1 MGVAHP
7 FRAAAEA
14 GDAGAMADAL
24 ADDVVF
30 RSPVVYKPYH
40 GREATMQLLTLVVQV
55 LEDFEYV
62 DELRGEQS
70 VCLMF
75 RAQTG
80 GRELQGIDHLRLD
93 EHGKVTEL
101 TVMMRPLSGL
111 TAVAEA
117 MRAKLEAAG
126 LVPGATPVPS
136 A

>member
-1 MGVAHP
+1 VTQP
-7 FRAAAEA
+7 FRVAVEA

-40 GREATMQLLTLVVQV
+40 GREATMQLLSFVVQV
-55 LEDFEYV
+55 FDDFEYV
-62 DELRGEQS
+62 DELHGEDS
-70 VCLMF
+70 VCLVF
-75 RAQTG
+75 RAHAG

-93 EHGKVTEL
+93 EHGKVIEL
-101 TVMMRPLSGL
+101 TVMIRPLSGL

-126 LVPGATPVPS
+126 LAPEPAPS